1 MDAENAAI
9 IDIKWA
15 THDTKV
21 PTVLSRRI
29 YLGLRY
35 AESSTDGACYALCG
49 SKKSVFVVL
58 GKKRFSGTDAEG
70 PVLPGNVR
78 ASTMRRLPQKLG
90 HTRRSRPA
98 YAAGSA
104 DGEGVPMRDTKG
116 PVPALLRYRPRTK
129 TPGTPGHLPY

>member
-35 AESSTDGACYALCG
+35 AESSTDGAVVVWFGVLAYLIQCSATRCAAA
-49 SKKSVFVVL
+49 KKA
-58 GKKRFSGTDAEG
+58 FS
-70 PVLPGNVR
+70 
-78 ASTMRRLPQKLG
+78 
-90 HTRRSRPA
+90 
-98 YAAGSA
+98 
-104 DGEGVPMRDTKG
+104 
-116 PVPALLRYRPRTK
+116 
-129 TPGTPGHLPY
+129 